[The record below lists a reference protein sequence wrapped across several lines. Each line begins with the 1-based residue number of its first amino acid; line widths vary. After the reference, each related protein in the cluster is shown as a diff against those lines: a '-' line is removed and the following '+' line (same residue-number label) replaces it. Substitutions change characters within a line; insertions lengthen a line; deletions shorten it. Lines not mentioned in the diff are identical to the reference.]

1 MGQTAFQI
9 HPDDN
14 VVTALTALTTGPVRL
29 LGDAAQPDTQA
40 AEAVPAGH
48 KLALRR
54 IQQGESVIKYGV
66 PIGRATADIAAG
78 TWVHLHNMRSNY
90 DERSSHLDTV
100 TGAPKDTVY
109 E

>member
-1 MGQTAFQI
+1 MEQTAFQI
-9 HPDDN
+9 HPEDN
-14 VVTALTALTTGPVRL
+14 VATALTALKPGTVRL
-29 LGDAAQPDTQA
+29 LGDAPQADTQA
-40 AEAVPAGH
+40 AEAVPGGH
-48 KLALRR
+48 KLALRNIR
-54 IQQGESVIKYGV
+54 QGEPVIKYGV

-78 TWVHLHNMRSNY
+78 AWVHLHNMRSNY